1 KCERSLWPYLVLDL
15 PPPSSV
21 RPLLGSGEHA
31 ARYRE
36 AVGLGVGVGV
46 ALGLAFGEVV
56 APRPA
61 RAAACALEICSCILA
76 MFCAYAARSPLRSA
90 ACACAWNC
98 CACFRSAITCALTEP
113 PDPPP
118 PGAAGP
124 DVPVNTCASA
134 SCRLPPYP
142 TG

>member
-1 KCERSLWPYLVLDL
+1 SQRPAIRGDRGRINKYPRRHDQSRSSRSGHRPKCERSLWPYLVLDL

-36 AVGLGVGVGV
+36 ALGLGVGVGV
-46 ALGLAFGEVV
+46 ALGLEFAEVA

-90 ACACAWNC
+90 ACACA
-98 CACFRSAITCALTEP
+98 
-113 PDPPP
+113 
-118 PGAAGP
+118 
-124 DVPVNTCASA
+124 
-134 SCRLPPYP
+134 
-142 TG
+142 